1 MKYSP
6 LEDSI
11 LRQYARTHTAAQI
24 AVMLNRSRKSVTNR
38 VHLLGISMI
47 KNGDNH
53 YAVKHSDH
61 DVELCR
67 ALHDEGL
74 SVTEIAD
81 KMEIPQS
88 YVSQIVRYHK
98 RKPA

>member
-1 MKYSP
+1 
-6 LEDSI
+6 
-11 LRQYARTHTAAQI
+11 
-24 AVMLNRSRKSVTNR
+24 
-38 VHLLGISMI
+38 MI